1 MASQKRGLEEPAAV
15 CEVLLTREGVED
27 VENEVRGR
35 HVCPLD
41 RCVVDVLT
49 RPCVLQGP

>member
-41 RCVVDVLT
+41 RCVVDVIT
-49 RPCVLQGP
+49 RPCVLC